1 MSKITETDFDEII
14 EQSCRSF
21 RQAAQD
27 SRAAIVAE
35 INKAILMGEDAFTL
49 THKLKLDLD
58 KMNQDDELKFNPA
71 PISKKITSAVDL
83 EDPEQPEIPGINGDK
98 RQGAAGNGDSGAPVD
113 DGQPTEAGD
122 KEGDG
127 DE

>member
-35 INKAILMGEDAFTL
+35 INKAILMGEDTFTL

-71 PISKKITSAVDL
+71 PISKKITSTVDL
-83 EDPEQPEIPGINGDK
+83 EDPEQLEIPGINGDR

-113 DGQPTEAGD
+113 DGDDDEPAEEGGD
-122 KEGDG
+122 